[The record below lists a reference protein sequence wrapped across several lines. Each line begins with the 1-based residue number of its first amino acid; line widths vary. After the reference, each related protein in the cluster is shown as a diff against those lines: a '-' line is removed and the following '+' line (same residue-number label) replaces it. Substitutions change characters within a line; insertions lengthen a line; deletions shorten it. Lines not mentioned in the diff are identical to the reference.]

1 MRVYPPKVI
10 SGAGV
15 GGSASHASGREAD
28 AAWFQGGNSCAEMGR
43 GAVLQHGAR
52 CEEQYSLPQQ
62 QQQQQQLHVTQPC
75 SQHATANLAP
85 LYQATA
91 VPPLPL
97 PLPLPLAFSPSFF
110 SPMPSPPLSPSVS
123 SLIAHAARSQ
133 RSLEQVGICNGCPNN
148 VVM

>member
-1 MRVYPPKVI
+1 MG
-10 SGAGV
+10 SGT
-15 GGSASHASGREAD
+15 
-28 AAWFQGGNSCAEMGR
+28 
-43 GAVLQHGAR
+43 VLQHGAR

-62 QQQQQQLHVTQPC
+62 QQQQQLQVTQPFF
-75 SQHATANLAP
+75 SQHATANVAP

-91 VPPLPL
+91 VP

-133 RSLEQVGICNGCPNN
+133 RSLEQVGQCVRDGCVNFVTP
-148 VVM
+148 VTLLSGQLAFGPKHS